1 LFLKIYFNNLESR
14 KMVALVLFG
23 IFFILLFLSV
33 PVSVAL
39 GASTFITSYMFDGSE
54 SLIDLASAL
63 FSKLDKYAL
72 MAIPMFILAGNL
84 LSTSSSARRI
94 VDFAK
99 AFVGHLPGGLPIA
112 AIFASI
118 IFAAVSGSSPATV
131 AAIGSLMFGA
141 ITAAGYPKTYAVG
154 TITASGSLG
163 ILIPPS
169 IVMIIYGVT
178 AEVSIGKLFIA
189 GIIPGLLIGGMLM
202 VVTYIGARRL
212 GFKRTKPASLKEKWQ
227 KFKEAF
233 WALMTIVII
242 IGGIYGGIFT
252 PTEAAAISAIWAL
265 FIALFI
271 YKDFKLKDLKK
282 VFLDSA
288 KTSAMIM
295 FIIANA
301 SIFAYFLTLQNIPQM
316 LSNWVID
323 MNLSKIAFLVAVNIL
338 LLIAGN
344 FMEPSSIIMIMV
356 PLLLPIATALGID
369 PIHFGVI
376 ITINMELGML
386 TPPVGLNL
394 FVASGITKLS
404 IKEVFQSV
412 LPWFLVIFVGL
423 LLITYIPAISLWLPS
438 LMMGS

>member
-1 LFLKIYFNNLESR
+1 MI
-14 KMVALVLFG
+14 VLVLFG
-23 IFFILLFLSV
+23 IFFLLMLLSV

-39 GASTFITSYMFDGSE
+39 GLSTFITSYFFEGYE
-54 SLIDLASAL
+54 SLIDLASAV

-84 LSTSSSARRI
+84 LATGSSARRI
-94 VDFAK
+94 IDFAK

-131 AAIGSLMFGA
+131 AAIGSIMFGA
-141 ITAAGYPKTYAVG
+141 ILKEGYPKTYAVG
-154 TITASGSLG
+154 TITTSGSLG

-178 AEVSIGKLFIA
+178 AEQSIGKLFIA
-189 GIIPGLLIGGMLM
+189 GVIPGLLIGFMLM
-202 VVTYIGARRL
+202 FVTYLGAKRL
-212 GFKRTKPASLKEKWQ
+212 GFKKTAPASWKIRWQ

-252 PTEAAAISAIWAL
+252 PTEAAAVSAVWAM

-271 YKDFKLKDLKK
+271 YKDFKLSDLWD
-282 VFLDSA
+282 VFRSSA
-288 KTSAMIM
+288 KTSSMIL

-301 SIFAYFLTLQNIPQM
+301 SVFAYFLTLENIPDM
-316 LSNWVID
+316 LTNLVLD
-323 MNLSKIAFLVAVNIL
+323 MHLNKIMFLVAVNIL

-344 FMEPSSIIMIMV
+344 FMEPSSIVMIMV
-356 PLLLPIATALGID
+356 PLLLPIAEKLGID

-394 FVASGITKLS
+394 FVASGITGLS
-404 IKEVFQSV
+404 IKEVVKSV
-412 LPWFLVIFVGL
+412 IPWFLVMLFGL
-423 LLITYIPAISLWLPS
+423 ILITYIPQISLWLPR
-438 LMMGS
+438 MMIGN